1 MSNMSSAA
9 EIAAEIAAAAAS
21 VAATTTAATAP
32 LPESE
37 DDSGSDELIVEGG
50 PVLPNRSPAQAPP
63 PGSPTARVRLSAFA
77 NELDNSRPIAA
88 PVTYSPP
95 PVQYQSQSAQ
105 DTQAPMCVQPQ
116 TPIPYYIA
124 AEQQPPPLAQPVA
137 QPLQQPPPL
146 AQSLTPAAAWTQT
159 QATPLLQAMP
169 LPYPIANTHSPAAT
183 GSRQPVAQGM
193 MTTGQPQDQSQ
204 TTGQPPN
211 QSQTLGQP
219 PSQGQQRMQYP
230 QSGPGPSSEPNSM
243 TIYIRRPGTLVNIEL
258 NVTLMDTIGNVKK
271 RSKRLRSHCASLGVT
286 CAWRSGGTG

>member
-1 MSNMSSAA
+1 M
-9 EIAAEIAAAAAS
+9 
-21 VAATTTAATAP
+21 
-32 LPESE
+32 
-37 DDSGSDELIVEGG
+37 
-50 PVLPNRSPAQAPP
+50 
-63 PGSPTARVRLSAFA
+63 
-77 NELDNSRPIAA
+77 
-88 PVTYSPP
+88 Y
-95 PVQYQSQSAQ
+95 
-105 DTQAPMCVQPQ
+105 VQPQ

-124 AEQQPPPLAQPVA
+124 AELQQPPPLAQPVA

-193 MTTGQPQDQSQ
+193 MTTGQP
-204 TTGQPPN
+204 PN

-219 PSQGQQRMQYP
+219 PSQGQQPMQYP

-258 NVTLMDTIGNVKK
+258 NVTLMDTIDNVKAK
-271 RSKRLRSHCASLGVT
+271 IQEAEDPLQLPRRQMCLTFR
-286 CAWRSGGTG
+286 GGQVGGSVHT